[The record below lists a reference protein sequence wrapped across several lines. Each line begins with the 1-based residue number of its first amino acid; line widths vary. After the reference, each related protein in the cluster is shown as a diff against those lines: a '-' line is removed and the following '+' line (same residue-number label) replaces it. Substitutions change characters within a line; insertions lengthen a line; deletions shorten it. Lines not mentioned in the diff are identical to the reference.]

1 MILEIWCLRSG
12 NGGVFVVVRGGE
24 SIMEMDGM
32 WSRYSVRTL
41 GIRSYGDGGDMVMSG
56 RLKGYTDILSFM
68 NSTKSIVHDS
78 SSLNHQDVEPS
89 NVQSSSHPLSIPSS
103 PDTNQQVSTTK
114 IPNAGMRF
122 DFEEELQ
129 LYFQEYAYQVG
140 FGVRRKSVRTERDKK
155 YYAFACSKQGVHVPK
170 SGSTK

>member
-1 MILEIWCLRSG
+1 NAIDLNDS
-12 NGGVFVVVRGGE
+12 
-24 SIMEMDGM
+24 D
-32 WSRYSVRTL
+32 
-41 GIRSYGDGGDMVMSG
+41 
-56 RLKGYTDILSFM
+56 TDILSFM
-68 NSTKSIVHDS
+68 DSTKNIVDDS
-78 SSLNHQDVEPS
+78 SSLNHQHVEPS

-114 IPNAGMRF
+114 IPNVGMRF

-155 YYAFACSKQGVHVPK
+155 YYALACSKRGVHVPK
-170 SGSTK
+170 SGSTR